1 MLLFMGL
8 QRVRQNLMTE
18 HQQQEL
24 REWKRGISVNYHCIA
39 FWDNVTITKLDSYD
53 AYQILLKK
61 TNKHWKAHFHVDVW
75 QNQYNIVK

>member
-1 MLLFMGL
+1 
-8 QRVRQNLMTE
+8 MTE

-61 TNKHWKAHFHVDVW
+61 KQTNTEKHTFMLMYGKT
-75 QNQYNIVK
+75 NTIL